1 MTVVVRTRAWAEYV
15 EEDANDLGEMSE
27 ALCAHIEATTPALI
41 EKAHVSGVDGPLLDY
56 LDALARVRIF
66 RAFGAVASKPGP
78 KPRRWSKGYRYN
90 AAAKKRPYEAVISY
104 LGKQIFIGSYANEEE
119 AQARYE
125 AVAERIDNGEALDLE
140 RKARDR

>member
-1 MTVVVRTRAWAEYV
+1 MTEPSWEAQ
-15 EEDANDLGEMSE
+15 DLLLE
-27 ALCAHIEATTPALI
+27 A
-41 EKAHVSGVDGPLLDY
+41 
-56 LDALARVRIF
+56 RIF

-104 LGKQIFIGSYANEEE
+104 LGKQIFIGSYATEEE

-125 AVAERIDNGEALDLE
+125 AVAERLDNGEALDLE